1 MQEPVI
7 LHADTL
13 FTGDNLSLGLLLRKR
28 SEQRKNEGKKIQ
40 NISLLLTLLFFMYMV
55 YLCHI
60 R

>member
-40 NISLLLTLLFFMYMV
+40 NISLLLALLFFMYIV
-55 YLCHI
+55 YLSHI